1 MPIQPVVVEKV
12 SVFRNGM
19 DYKYIQRQICSA
31 ENDWC
36 EAISALFVG

>member
-1 MPIQPVVVEKV
+1 MPIQPVVVGKV
-12 SVFRNGM
+12 SVFKNEM

-36 EAISALFVG
+36 EAISTLFVG